1 MIGEINRKRVTTIM
15 TMRLR
20 DWDRNL
26 KIRLAGESTVNVTFW
41 MFFPFL
47 AIYFTESFGK
57 SIAGFLLIL
66 SQAFSV
72 VANLLG
78 GYYADKFGRKKMMV
92 ISSLAQGIAYLIFA
106 FASSP
111 WLDSPAISFICFT
124 VISLFTSIYW
134 PASQAMVAD
143 VVKEKDR
150 SSVFAIFYTST
161 NIAVVIGPI
170 LGGFFYKDYRFF
182 LLLAA
187 GLLNIILSM
196 VLKIWIAETAPPYKE
211 LDNKKKNWA
220 MALGAQ
226 LKDYQVIVRDRTF
239 LLFILAGVLIGQTF
253 MQLDLLLPVY
263 VDEMVV
269 TQNLFSLGNWS
280 LEIQSTQAFGL
291 ILAENGLVVALFTII
306 VTRWM
311 SKFKE
316 KNVFIISSFI
326 YAIAVIMFSQT
337 NLIWG
342 LMFAMLLFSFAEL
355 MTAGIQQSFISEI
368 APEDQRGKYFAA
380 ASLRF
385 TFSKMIAPLSIPMSA
400 WFGFKWTFFIIA
412 ILAIIS
418 AFIYQVMFKQFET
431 KKES

>member
-1 MIGEINRKRVTTIM
+1 MA
-15 TMRLR
+15 MRLR

-92 ISSLAQGIAYLIFA
+92 ISSFAQGISYLVFTLV
-106 FASSP
+106 SSP

-124 VISLFTSIYW
+124 VISLFGSIYW

-196 VLKIWIAETAPPYKE
+196 VLKIWIAETAPPYKALE
-211 LDNKKKNWA
+211 REKKNWVR
-220 MALGAQ
+220 ALGTQ
-226 LKDYQVIVRDRTF
+226 LKDYQLIVRDRTF
-239 LLFILAGVLIGQTF
+239 LMFILAGVLIGQTF

-263 VDEMVV
+263 VDEMVS
-269 TQNLFSLGNWS
+269 TQSLFSIGSWS
-280 LEIQSTQAFGL
+280 LQMESTQAFGL
-291 ILAENGLVVALFTII
+291 ILAENGLVVALFTIM

-311 SKFKE
+311 SKYKE
-316 KNVFIISSFI
+316 KNVFIVSSFI
-326 YAIAVIMFSQT
+326 YAMAVIMFSQT
-337 NLIWG
+337 TLIWG

-368 APEDQRGKYFAA
+368 APENQRGKYFAA

-400 WFGFKWTFFIIA
+400 WFGFQWTFLIIA
-412 ILAIIS
+412 ILAVIS
-418 AFIYQVMFKQFET
+418 AFIYFVMFKQFEM
-431 KKES
+431 KKRNLQAAKQI

>member
-1 MIGEINRKRVTTIM
+1 
-15 TMRLR
+15 
-20 DWDRNL
+20 
-26 KIRLAGESTVNVTFW
+26 
-41 MFFPFL
+41 
-47 AIYFTESFGK
+47 
-57 SIAGFLLIL
+57 
-66 SQAFSV
+66 
-72 VANLLG
+72 
-78 GYYADKFGRKKMMV
+78 MMV
-92 ISSLAQGIAYLIFA
+92 LSSLAQGISYLVFA
-106 FASSP
+106 LASSP

-187 GLLNIILSM
+187 GLLNILLSI

-211 LDNKKKNWA
+211 ATGTKKNWM
-220 MALGAQ
+220 MALGNQ
-226 LKDYQVIVRDRTF
+226 MKDYQVIVRDRTF
-239 LLFILAGVLIGQTF
+239 LMFILAGVLIGQTF

-263 VDEMVV
+263 VDEMVS
-269 TQNLFSLGNWS
+269 TQRLFSIGSWS

-291 ILAENGLVVALFTII
+291 ILAENGLVVAIFTIM

-311 SKFKE
+311 SKYKE
-316 KNVFIISSFI
+316 KNVFIVSSFI
-326 YAIAVIMFSQT
+326 YATAVIMFSQT
-337 NLIWG
+337 NLILG

-368 APEDQRGKYFAA
+368 APRDQRGKYFAA

-400 WFGFKWTFFIIA
+400 WFGFKWTFLIIA

-418 AFIYQVMFKQFET
+418 AFIYYVMFKQFEM
-431 KKES
+431 KKRNLQAVKQL